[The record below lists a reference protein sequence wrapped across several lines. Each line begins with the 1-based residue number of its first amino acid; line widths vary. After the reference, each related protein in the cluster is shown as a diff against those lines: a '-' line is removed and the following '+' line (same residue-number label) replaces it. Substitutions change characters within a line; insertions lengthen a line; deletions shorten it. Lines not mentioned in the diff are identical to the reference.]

1 MPLTDKSAN
10 TASSSAPR
18 KRPLDDF
25 LQPVTAGQLAGS
37 SKSSPSAN
45 KSRSAGSD
53 KENTPFK
60 KSLATSSPPA
70 KSPGLTESG
79 SSPLDRESPT
89 PNTPSKHSSSVSDNV
104 TSTTDKTAACEPAKK
119 KRATAA
125 EMKQRKEEAEKAKAA
140 KAEELEKKKREKED
154 ADKAKAAKAEELD
167 KKKREKEEAE
177 RKKRLE
183 KEEAEKLKA
192 AKAEERE
199 KKRREKEAEK
209 EEKEKKKRE
218 KEEEAAKKA
227 RSQLTLTSMFGKP
240 ISTPKKTEPAAKSD
254 AFQSEASRKTPSKDK
269 DAPKSLYDQM
279 FKPFFV
285 KDHVKLAPNPYEMD
299 DETREIKTRAL
310 EEFIDGKRT
319 LEVDRFDPLDALQMP
334 FKPKRGCAYPSVKK
348 IMDEF
353 TGESQTSQAHH
364 VRELLKTVPVKSLK
378 FYQDVR
384 PPYIGTISGLPP
396 GVKSLTK
403 VSRNPFSRDVLPLA
417 YDYDS
422 EAEWQDEEGED
433 VDELDDE
440 EEEADGEEDM
450 DDFLDDAD
458 DTGPSRMVFSG
469 GMEPESTGL
478 CWENRKRLPSELKMC
493 KYRMEFIHEKLEHHH
508 NIDPFSTA
516 YWECP
521 KTKPEPATALST
533 ASAATSVAQTTG
545 TKGGSVRSI
554 SNPMPP
560 PSAAADAFSALSG
573 QPKPKKSQT
582 LLPVEYQEKLKD
594 LVRAKPTLSKVG
606 VIELFVAEHPSLVK
620 GQVKN
625 SFDALIVK
633 NGKEHK
639 VKGE

>member
-1 MPLTDKSAN
+1 MPLTDKNAN
-10 TASSSAPR
+10 TASSSAR
-18 KRPLDDF
+18 KRGLDDF

-37 SKSSPSAN
+37 SKSSDRVN

-60 KSLATSSPPA
+60 KSLAASSPPA

-79 SSPLDRESPT
+79 SSPLDRESPLPDT
-89 PNTPSKHSSSVSDNV
+89 PTKHSSNLPLSTV
-104 TSTTDKTAACEPAKK
+104 TANDSSTVDKAAACEPPKK
-119 KRATAA
+119 KRASAA
-125 EMKQRKEEAEKAKAA
+125 EMQQRKEEAEKKKPA
-140 KAEELEKKKREKED
+140 KAEEKEKKR
-154 ADKAKAAKAEELD
+154 
-167 KKKREKEEAE
+167 REKEEADKLKAE
-177 RKKRLE
+177 EKEKKRLE
-183 KEEAEKLKA
+183 KEEKD
-192 AKAEERE
+192 RE
-199 KKRREKEAEK
+199 
-209 EEKEKKKRE
+209 KRE
-218 KEEEAAKKA
+218 KEEKAAKKA
-227 RSQLTLTSMFGKP
+227 RSQLTLTGMFGKA
-240 ISTPKKTEPAAKSD
+240 ISTTKKTEPTAKSD
-254 AFQSEASRKTPSKDK
+254 VVQFEASRKTPSKDN
-269 DAPKSLYDQM
+269 DTPKSLYRQI
-279 FKPFFV
+279 FKPFFI
-285 KDHVKLAPNPYEMD
+285 KDHVKLAPSSCEMD
-299 DETREIKTRAL
+299 EETREIKSRAL
-310 EEFIDGKRT
+310 EEFIEGKRT
-319 LEVDRFDPLDALQMP
+319 MEIGRFEPLEVLQIP

-353 TGESQTSQAHH
+353 AGESQTSQAHH
-364 VRELLKTVPVKSLK
+364 VRELLKSVPVKSLK
-378 FYQDVR
+378 FCQDVR

-396 GVKSLTK
+396 GVKSLRK
-403 VSRNPFSRDVLPLA
+403 ISRNPFSRDVLPLA

-433 VDELDDE
+433 VDDLDDDE
-440 EEEADGEEDM
+440 EELDGDEDM

-458 DTGPSRMVFSG
+458 DAAPSRMVFSG

-478 CWENRKRLPSELKMC
+478 CWEDRKRFPSELKMC
-493 KYRMEFIHEKLEHHH
+493 KYRMEFMNNKLEHHH
-508 NIDPFSTA
+508 GIDPFSTA

-521 KTKPEPATALST
+521 KAEAKPAIASST
-533 ASAATSVAQTTG
+533 APAAASDSAAG
-545 TKGGSVRSI
+545 TKVGSVRSI

-560 PSAAADAFSALSG
+560 PSAPSDAFQALTG
-573 QPKPKKSQT
+573 RPKKSQT